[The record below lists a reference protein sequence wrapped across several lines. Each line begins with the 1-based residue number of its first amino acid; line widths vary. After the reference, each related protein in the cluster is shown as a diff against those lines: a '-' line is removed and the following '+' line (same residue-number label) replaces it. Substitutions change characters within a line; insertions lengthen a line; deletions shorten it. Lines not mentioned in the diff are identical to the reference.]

1 MHISWH
7 FDEIKRV
14 TFYSVPVAPA
24 LEPKVIVMSA
34 SRKRKRKVKNEKTKT
49 KGTGHHPLE
58 LLATLVAP
66 GRSLPWRHNPAAHLL
81 LTEKKGVQ
89 TETAKVEC

>member
-14 TFYSVPVAPA
+14 TFYYVPVAPA

-49 KGTGHHPLE
+49 KGTGHHPLD
-58 LLATLVAP
+58 AP
-66 GRSLPWRHNPAAHLL
+66 GNARGPRQIPFLETQSSCTPAPNRK
-81 LTEKKGVQ
+81 ERRPDRDCKS
-89 TETAKVEC
+89 